1 MCAPHRSR
9 ENKNAE
15 LCRAQPEAQAAA
27 GSAAGEHA
35 ITVLWCERDP
45 SAADDRKLRVTFK
58 FVYDPMAEV
67 TVVNASETRIRF
79 DSELSGA
86 DLPKVPAAP
95 IRACDP
101 GPAEALAIAR
111 GSSAAEHAAAVL
123 NKPTLSE
130 KLLRRSS
137 RFIRRAPSSS
147 LRLCQ

>member
-15 LCRAQPEAQAAA
+15 LCRAQPEAAA
-27 GSAAGEHA
+27 GSAVGEHA

-58 FVYDPMAEV
+58 FVYGPMAEV
-67 TVVNASETRIRF
+67 TVVNASEIRF
-79 DSELSGA
+79 ELSGA
-86 DLPKVPAAP
+86 DLPRAKVPAAP

-123 NKPTLSE
+123 NKPRLSE

-137 RFIRRAPSSS
+137 RFIRAPSSS
-147 LRLCQ
+147 LGL

>member
-1 MCAPHRSR
+1 LCAPHRSR

-15 LCRAQPEAQAAA
+15 LCRAQPEAAA

-67 TVVNASETRIRF
+67 TVVNASEIRF
-79 DSELSGA
+79 ELSGA

-123 NKPTLSE
+123 NKPRLSE

-147 LRLCQ
+147 LRL

>member
-15 LCRAQPEAQAAA
+15 LCRAQPEAAA

-67 TVVNASETRIRF
+67 TVVNASEIRF
-79 DSELSGA
+79 ELSGA

-123 NKPTLSE
+123 NKPRLSE

-147 LRLCQ
+147 LRL